1 MPTQTVDSFVKQ
13 KVPPE
18 FKSIVEAVRGLMREW
33 APKSDEKISY
43 GMLVWSGNLIFA
55 WIIPT
60 TKHITFG
67 FMQGAYFEDKYGLL
81 KGTGKHARHVKL
93 KKLEDINKTT
103 LRYYVRQA
111 LAADKKRTASTPSE

>member
-1 MPTQTVDSFVKQ
+1 MPTQTVDAFVKQ
-13 KVPPE
+13 KVPAELKP
-18 FKSIVEAVRGLMREW
+18 IVDRVRGLMREW
-33 APKSDEKISY
+33 APKADEKISY

-60 TKHITFG
+60 KKDLTFG

-81 KGTGKHARHVKL
+81 KGVGKHARHVKL
-93 KKLEDINKTT
+93 KKLEDVKKTT

-111 LAADKKRTASTPSE
+111 LKIDKARFPSTPSE

>member
-18 FKSIVEAVRGLMREW
+18 LKPVVEAVRGLMREW
-33 APKSDEKISY
+33 APKADEKISY

-55 WIIPT
+55 WLIPT

-93 KKLEDINKTT
+93 KQLEDVNKTT

-111 LAADKKRTASTPSE
+111 LAHDKKRTP

>member
-13 KVPPE
+13 KVPAELKP
-18 FKSIVEAVRGLMREW
+18 IVESVRGLMREW
-33 APKSDEKISY
+33 APKADEKISY

-55 WIIPT
+55 WVIPT

-67 FMQGAYFEDKYGLL
+67 FMQGVYFEDKYGLL

-93 KKLEDINKTT
+93 KTLEDINKTA

-111 LAADKKRTASTPSE
+111 LAADKKRTSTTDSE

>member
-1 MPTQTVDSFVKQ
+1 MPAQTVDSFVKQ

-18 FKSIVEAVRGLMREW
+18 LKPIVEAVRGLMREW
-33 APKSDEKISY
+33 APKADEKISY

-60 TKHITFG
+60 KKDLTFG

-81 KGTGKHARHVKL
+81 RGTGKHARHVKL
-93 KKLEDINKTT
+93 KQLEDVKATT

-111 LAADKKRTASTPSE
+111 MKIDKARAIS

>member
-18 FKSIVEAVRGLMREW
+18 LKPVVEAVRGLMREW
-33 APKSDEKISY
+33 APKADEKISY

-55 WIIPT
+55 WVIPT
-60 TKHITFG
+60 TKHLTFG

-81 KGTGKHARHVKL
+81 KGVGKHARHVKL
-93 KKLEDINKTT
+93 KNLDDINKPA

-111 LAADKKRTASTPSE
+111 LAADKKRKA

>member
-1 MPTQTVDSFVKQ
+1 MPAQTVDSFVKQ

-18 FKSIVEAVRGLMREW
+18 LKPIVEAVRGLMREW
-33 APKSDEKISY
+33 APKADEKISY

-93 KKLEDINKTT
+93 KQLEDVNKTT

-111 LAADKKRTASTPSE
+111 LAHDKKRTASTPSE

>member
-1 MPTQTVDSFVKQ
+1 MPAQTVDSFVKQ
-13 KVPPE
+13 KVPPAL
-18 FKSIVEAVRGLMREW
+18 KPIVATVRELMREW
-33 APKSDEKISY
+33 APKADEKISY

-60 TKHITFG
+60 KKDITFG

-81 KGTGKHARHVKL
+81 QGTGKHARHVKL
-93 KKLEDINKTT
+93 KKLEDVQKTI

-111 LAADKKRTASTPSE
+111 MKIDKSRFPSTPSE